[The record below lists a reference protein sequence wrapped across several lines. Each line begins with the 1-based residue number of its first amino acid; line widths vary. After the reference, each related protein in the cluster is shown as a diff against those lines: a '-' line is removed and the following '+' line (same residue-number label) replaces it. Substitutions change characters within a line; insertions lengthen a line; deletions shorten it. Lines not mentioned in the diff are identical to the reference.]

1 MILADAAKFLGAKA
15 VGAIV
20 TLAVIAGG
28 IWCYRNPDKLV
39 AMGHVIKLTLLWAV
53 IAAGI
58 PWTSYLFMRPL
69 LKFQS
74 EQLSVRSA
82 AVLSLAVIA
91 AYTAVDVVFALRLG
105 DFSQSGTFTWLVLLL
120 GFAAAGVYNFVICE
134 SLARHAD
141 S

>member
-28 IWCYRNPDKLV
+28 IWCYRNPDKVV
-39 AMGHVIKLTLLWAV
+39 AIGHVIKLTLLWAAV
-53 IAAGI
+53 AAAL
-58 PWTSYLFMRPL
+58 PWTSYLFIRPL
-69 LKFQS
+69 LRFES
-74 EQLSVRSA
+74 EQLSAQGA

-91 AYTAVDVVFALRLG
+91 AYTAVDIVFAFWLG
-105 DFSQSGTFTWLVLLL
+105 DFGQSGTFTWLVLLL

-134 SLARHAD
+134 SLARQAD